1 MTPPL
6 PTVPAGLP
14 QDGQRG
20 VQDPPGGVDQYRKR
34 APGKAAKL
42 LGLLSDGA
50 WHSNL
55 ELSQRVC
62 LRFGARIEELRKG
75 KHGEPVT
82 IEKRCRSGE
91 IGIWEY
97 RLVPSRPVVTDGG
110 GQVVMFP

>member
-20 VQDPPGGVDQYRKR
+20 VQDPPVGVDQYRKR

-42 LGLLSDGA
+42 LELLADGR
-50 WHSNL
+50 WVSNV

-91 IGIWEY
+91 VGIWEY
-97 RLVPSRPVVTDGG
+97 RLVKKAPRVIEAD
-110 GQVVMFP
+110 GQVALW